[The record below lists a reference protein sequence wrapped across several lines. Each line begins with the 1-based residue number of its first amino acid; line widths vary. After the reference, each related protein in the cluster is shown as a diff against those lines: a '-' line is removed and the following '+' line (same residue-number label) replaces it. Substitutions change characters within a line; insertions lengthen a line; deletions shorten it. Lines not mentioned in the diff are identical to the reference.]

1 MLSRWSIT
9 GQEPKL
15 VINQGGVLETG
26 ASLGKNI
33 CPSQLLSSYF
43 FSNKDDLKEGQI
55 PDVTQSSGV

>member
-33 CPSQLLSSYF
+33 CHSQLLSSYF

-55 PDVTQSSGV
+55 PDVTQSSGM